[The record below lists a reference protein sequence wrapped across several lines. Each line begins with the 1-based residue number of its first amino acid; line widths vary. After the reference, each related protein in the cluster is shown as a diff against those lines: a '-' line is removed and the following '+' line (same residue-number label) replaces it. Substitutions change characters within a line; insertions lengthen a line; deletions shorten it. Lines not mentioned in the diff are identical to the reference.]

1 MMLDIHTLY
10 ETRLRKCSEYF
21 SVFWKEK
28 RNIFLFQF
36 FFLPVV
42 LYDENVIKVQASK
55 QKFHVHLEVGIL
67 YFTCLIKYVNV
78 K

>member
-1 MMLDIHTLY
+1 MLDIHTLY

-28 RNIFLFQF
+28 RETF
-36 FFLPVV
+36 FFFSFFL

-55 QKFHVHLEVGIL
+55 NKSFMS
-67 YFTCLIKYVNV
+67 NWR
-78 K
+78 

>member
-36 FFLPVV
+36 FLLVV
-42 LYDENVIKVQASK
+42 LYHENVIKVQVSK
-55 QKFHVHLEVGIL
+55 QKFDVHLEV
-67 YFTCLIKYVNV
+67 
-78 K
+78 